1 MAKEKKSEMRTE
13 PAWKKTVEDL
23 TFSLENDKNVNNG
36 LIAGFRHKGKKGDM
50 LPIPFDTENGLL
62 ALSCLINCGAL
73 KAKAT
78 ARRNRNS
85 RESIFVFNTPGSSGS
100 LSIEASASGYV
111 LTRRDR
117 EKKAID
123 EMEISSMDAAVLASR
138 INAEFMAY
146 RTRAIYAEDRVQT
159 ADEPKQKAGGKENVM
174 IIYDA
179 GGKVNDGR
187 PVAVSLENSVH
198 FFTGMASRMSEIHD
212 GYSKNDYE
220 ERMDGIKK
228 HRKGSYFVRFG
239 KGEVKDYL
247 VALIGEVY

>member
-1 MAKEKKSEMRTE
+1 MAKEKKKDMQTE
-13 PAWKKTVEDL
+13 PAWKKTVDGL
-23 TFSLENDKNVNNG
+23 TFCLESDRNIGNG
-36 LIAGFRHKGKKGDM
+36 LLAGFKHKSKKADM
-50 LPIPFDTENGLL
+50 MPVPFDTENGLL

-85 RESIFVFNTPGSSGS
+85 RESIFVFNTPSSGGI
-100 LSIEASASGYV
+100 LSIEASSSGYM
-111 LTRRDR
+111 LIRRDR
-117 EKKAID
+117 ENKVVN
-123 EMEISSMDAAVLASR
+123 EMELSSMDAAVMASR

-146 RTRAIYAEDRVQT
+146 RTRAISAEVCPDYSAERKS
-159 ADEPKQKAGGKENVM
+159 DGREKVM

-179 GGKVNDGR
+179 GGSVNDGR
-187 PVAVSLENSVH
+187 PVAVSLENSVS
-198 FFTGMASRMSEIHD
+198 FFTGMANRMSELHD

-220 ERMDGIKK
+220 ERLDGIKN

-239 KGEVKDYL
+239 KGDGKDYL